1 MKKTG
6 FLAAAFLTGTFHEA
20 IAQGCS
26 VCTQTAAGLGASSA
40 QGLNSGILYLA
51 SIPLLFMGPVGF
63 IWYRRSK
70 ASATE
75 Q

>member
-6 FLAAAFLTGTFHEA
+6 LLLALLLGSFHEV
-20 IAQGCS
+20 IAQGCT

-40 QGLNSGILYLA
+40 QGLNSGIVYLA
-51 SIPLLFMGPVGF
+51 SIPLLFMGTVGF

-70 ASATE
+70 ATTND

>member
-6 FLAAAFLTGTFHEA
+6 LLAAALLAGAYQEA

-40 QGLNSGILYLA
+40 QGLNSGIVYLA
-51 SIPLLFMGPVGF
+51 SIPLLFMGTVGY
-63 IWYRRSK
+63 IWYRRSRT
-70 ASATE
+70 ASTE
-75 Q
+75 E